1 MESRTMEAK
10 ARHDRG
16 FNCCQAVAC
25 TYCDLF
31 GMDEE
36 TAFKACE
43 AFGAG
48 MGGMEGTCGAVSGA
62 VFLAGLKNSCG
73 DLEKPVS
80 KGKTYQFSRAITA
93 KFREKNGSL
102 VCRNLKGIETGT
114 PLRSCEGC
122 ILDAAALVEEL
133 LLDQENK

>member
-1 MESRTMEAK
+1 
-10 ARHDRG
+10 
-16 FNCCQAVAC
+16 
-25 TYCDLF
+25 
-31 GMDEE
+31 MDEE

-102 VCRNLKGIETGT
+102 VCRDLKGIETGT